1 MSTLKRSRS
10 DPPPPITVEDTA
22 SGEPPQPSPSPT
34 TERARTFDV
43 RPTYQREESQPTV
56 RQRRNSTFGHRRKHS
71 PNLQWHEEWTDE
83 RWKHGRVLLIDYVGK
98 EHAPEGRR
106 KVISKEFCDVD
117 SLRRFYRKK
126 DLSDQAVL
134 RVIHVQNAPWATR
147 FLLGK
152 FNIDGSHDLVG
163 TTFGRWAQYE
173 RPLVRNNKP
182 VPNGRTFRAQRDPW
196 RGISRASFSCDYLK
210 HFPRGKIQKPKKGTK
225 MMELNGYDA
234 DDQPCYAYDALVQ
247 RLSVYVQ
254 LSSGTPGSATDP
266 DIPNPYNEEEFE
278 DYKRLKKSYG
288 DVNANEH
295 REKYIPKLN
304 TLDNG
309 STIIVF
315 ESSQSGDVKDTLI
328 GARQE
333 IESRWR
339 RLTFYLSREEAS
351 TDEALTA
358 ECMDYILKDIFKALA
373 YNWDRFLATCETH
386 VGILED
392 KIYDNPADESRDQE
406 LWSNSALW
414 LKVERLIWKHL
425 DMINDMRTYLHE
437 LASGD
442 PKEDEEWLG
451 NTPTELERLTKQW
464 ERDIIGPT
472 NALAELMYKS
482 VGIRDAR
489 HSLQLGLSMW
499 RLSWITF
506 IFLPLTFVCG
516 FFGMNVDTFESNPS
530 IKWFFITAIPV
541 LFTVLVLWYGVKH
554 SLSTQRQNPLRRGVY
569 EALYHDLAVNYPHL
583 WTRRGPKSG
592 LTFVGTW
599 GLIKWRL
606 VTRWFGG
613 DKLQRKGDYDPAV
626 DEFGTWSRV
635 KRYLV
640 RRWLPELRIVV
651 ADTLPQNRAPGEEQL
666 ESVASS
672 GKDMGAIA
680 ELMSIATPV
689 ALAEIEPTAA
699 SRLQR
704 RIPAERLK
712 SLSPTR
718 SDRSGSGRPSSEG
731 AASGVMIDERG
742 ASEDE
747 RSGDEERD
755 WEMERARQ
763 RSMRL
768 DVPLENGRLT

>member
-1 MSTLKRSRS
+1 M
-10 DPPPPITVEDTA
+10 
-22 SGEPPQPSPSPT
+22 
-34 TERARTFDV
+34 
-43 RPTYQREESQPTV
+43 
-56 RQRRNSTFGHRRKHS
+56 
-71 PNLQWHEEWTDE
+71 
-83 RWKHGRVLLIDYVGK
+83 
-98 EHAPEGRR
+98 
-106 KVISKEFCDVD
+106 
-117 SLRRFYRKK
+117 
-126 DLSDQAVL
+126 
-134 RVIHVQNAPWATR
+134 IHVQNAPWATR

-210 HFPRGKIQKPKKGTK
+210 HFARGRVKKIKKGTK
-225 MMELNGYDA
+225 MMELNGYDT
-234 DDQPCYAYDALVQ
+234 DEMPHYAYDALVQ

-254 LSSGTPGSATDP
+254 LSTSTPGSASDP

-278 DYKRLKKSYG
+278 DYQRLKKSYG

-351 TDEALTA
+351 SDQTLTI
-358 ECMDYILKDIFKALA
+358 ECMDYILKDIFQALA
-373 YNWDRFLATCETH
+373 YNWNRFLATCETH

-414 LKVERLIWKHL
+414 LKVERLIWKHR
-425 DMINDMRTYLHE
+425 DMVDDMRSYLHE
-437 LASGD
+437 LAGAD

-451 NTPTELERLTKQW
+451 NTPAELERLTSQC
-464 ERDIIGPT
+464 ERDLIGPT
-472 NALAELMYKS
+472 KELADLMYKS

-516 FFGMNVDTFESNPS
+516 FFGMNVDAFEGNPS

-541 LFTVLVLWYGVKH
+541 LITVLILWYGVKH

-569 EALYHDLAVNYPHL
+569 ENLYQDLATDYPHL

-592 LTFVGTW
+592 LTFVGTF
-599 GLIKWRL
+599 GSIKWQL
-606 VTRWFGG
+606 VTRWFGSE
-613 DKLQRKGDYDPAV
+613 KLQKKGDYNPAV
-626 DEFGTWSRV
+626 DEFGTWSRI
-635 KRYLV
+635 KQYLV
-640 RRWLPELRIVV
+640 RRWLPELCIVV
-651 ADTLPQNRAPGEEQL
+651 ADTLPQSQQPDDVRL
-666 ESVASS
+666 ESMASIN
-672 GKDMGAIA
+672 KDMGAVA

-689 ALAEIEPTAA
+689 ALAEIESTAA

-704 RIPAERLK
+704 RIPVERLK

-718 SDRSGSGRPSSEG
+718 SNKTGSNRPSSDG
-731 AASGVMIDERG
+731 GMSGVMIDERG

-755 WEMERARQ
+755 WEIERARQ
-763 RSMRL
+763 RRQQL
-768 DVPLENGRLT
+768 DVPYQNGRLT

>member
-1 MSTLKRSRS
+1 M
-10 DPPPPITVEDTA
+10 
-22 SGEPPQPSPSPT
+22 
-34 TERARTFDV
+34 
-43 RPTYQREESQPTV
+43 
-56 RQRRNSTFGHRRKHS
+56 
-71 PNLQWHEEWTDE
+71 
-83 RWKHGRVLLIDYVGK
+83 
-98 EHAPEGRR
+98 
-106 KVISKEFCDVD
+106 
-117 SLRRFYRKK
+117 
-126 DLSDQAVL
+126 
-134 RVIHVQNAPWATR
+134 QNAPWATR

-152 FNIDGSHDLVG
+152 FNIDGGHDLVG

-182 VPNGRTFRAQRDPW
+182 VPNGRTFRVQRDPW
-196 RGISRASFSCDYLK
+196 RGISRTSFSCDYLK
-210 HFPRGKIQKPKKGTK
+210 NFPRGKVRKTKRGTK

-234 DDQPCYAYDALVQ
+234 DEMPQYAYDALVQ

-254 LSSGTPGSATDP
+254 LSTSTPGSATDP
-266 DIPNPYNEEEFE
+266 DMPNPYNEEEFE
-278 DYKRLKKSYG
+278 DYQRLKKSYG

-339 RLTFYLSREEAS
+339 RLTFYLSRAEAS
-351 TDEALTA
+351 SDETLTI
-358 ECMDYILKDIFKALA
+358 ECMDYLLKDIFQALA
-373 YNWDRFLATCETH
+373 YNWTRFLAVCETH

-414 LKVERLIWKHL
+414 NKVERLIWKHR
-425 DMINDMRTYLHE
+425 DMVDDMRNYLHE

-451 NTPTELERLTKQW
+451 NTPSELERLTNQC
-464 ERDIIGPT
+464 ERDIINPT
-472 NALAELMYKS
+472 KELAELMYKS

-516 FFGMNVDTFESNPS
+516 FFGMNVDTFEGNPS

-541 LFTVLVLWYGVKH
+541 LVTVLILWYGVKH

-569 EALYHDLAVNYPHL
+569 EALYHDLATDYPHL
-583 WTRRGPKSG
+583 WTRRGPKDN
-592 LTFVGTW
+592 LTMVGAFDS
-599 GLIKWRL
+599 IKWRL
-606 VTRWFGG
+606 VRRWFGSE
-613 DKLQRKGDYDPAV
+613 KLQKRGEYNPAI

-635 KRYLV
+635 KQSLV
-640 RRWLPELRIVV
+640 RRWLPELRIVI
-651 ADTLPQNRAPGEEQL
+651 AETLPQSHKRQDEQL
-666 ESVASS
+666 ESVASV
-672 GKDMGAIA
+672 GKDLGAVG

-718 SDRSGSGRPSSEG
+718 SDGGSVRPSSDG
-731 AASGVMIDERG
+731 GMSGVMVDERG
-742 ASEDE
+742 VSEDE
-747 RSGDEERD
+747 RSGDEERE
-755 WEMERARQ
+755 WEVERARQ
-763 RSMRL
+763 RQRL
-768 DVPLENGRLT
+768 NVPYLNGRMT

>member
-1 MSTLKRSRS
+1 
-10 DPPPPITVEDTA
+10 
-22 SGEPPQPSPSPT
+22 
-34 TERARTFDV
+34 
-43 RPTYQREESQPTV
+43 
-56 RQRRNSTFGHRRKHS
+56 
-71 PNLQWHEEWTDE
+71 
-83 RWKHGRVLLIDYVGK
+83 
-98 EHAPEGRR
+98 
-106 KVISKEFCDVD
+106 
-117 SLRRFYRKK
+117 
-126 DLSDQAVL
+126 
-134 RVIHVQNAPWATR
+134 
-147 FLLGK
+147 
-152 FNIDGSHDLVG
+152 
-163 TTFGRWAQYE
+163 
-173 RPLVRNNKP
+173 
-182 VPNGRTFRAQRDPW
+182 
-196 RGISRASFSCDYLK
+196 
-210 HFPRGKIQKPKKGTK
+210 
-225 MMELNGYDA
+225 MELNGYDA
-234 DDQPCYAYDALVQ
+234 DEMPCYAYDALVQ

-254 LSSGTPGSATDP
+254 LSNSTPGSATDP

-278 DYKRLKKSYG
+278 DYQRLKKSYG

-339 RLTFYLSREEAS
+339 RLTFYLSRAEAS
-351 TDEALTA
+351 SDESLTI

-373 YNWDRFLATCETH
+373 YNWDRFVATCETH

-425 DMINDMRTYLHE
+425 DMVNDMRTYLHE

-442 PKEDEEWLG
+442 PSEEEEWLG

-464 ERDIIGPT
+464 ERDIISPT
-472 NALAELMYKS
+472 KELADLMYKS

-516 FFGMNVDTFESNPS
+516 FFGMNVDTFEPQPS

-541 LFTVLVLWYGVKH
+541 LLTVLILWYGVKH

-569 EALYHDLAVNYPHL
+569 EAFYHDLASDYPHL
-583 WTRRGPKSG
+583 WTRRGPKAN

-599 GLIKWRL
+599 GLLKWRL
-606 VTRWFGG
+606 VTRWFGSE
-613 DKLQRKGDYDPAV
+613 KLQKKGDYNPAV
-626 DEFGTWSRV
+626 DEFGTWSRI

-640 RRWLPELRIVV
+640 RRWLPQLRILV
-651 ADTLPQNRAPGEEQL
+651 ADTLPQTHRPVADADARL
-666 ESVASS
+666 DSVASL
-672 GKDMGAIA
+672 GKDLGAIG
-680 ELMSIATPV
+680 ELMTIATPV

-704 RIPAERLK
+704 RIPQARLK
-712 SLSPTR
+712 SISPTR
-718 SDRSGSGRPSSEG
+718 SDRSASARPSSEAG
-731 AASGVMIDERG
+731 SGVMVDERG
-742 ASEDE
+742 VGDGSADE
-747 RSGDEERD
+747 GEVGVGEEV
-755 WEMERARQ
+755 ETETETAMELERQ
-763 RSMRL
+763 RQRRQRL
-768 DVPLENGRLT
+768 RVPLENERSSSM

>member
-1 MSTLKRSRS
+1 MSSLKRSRS

-22 SGEPPQPSPSPT
+22 
-34 TERARTFDV
+34 TERAKTFDV
-43 RPTYQREESQPTV
+43 RPTYHREESTPDV
-56 RQRRNSTFGHRRKHS
+56 RQRRNAAFGHRRTHS
-71 PNLQWHEEWTDE
+71 PNLQWHEEWTE
-83 RWKHGRVLLIDYVGK
+83 KSWTHGRVLLIDYVGK
-98 EHAPEGRR
+98 DHAPEGRR
-106 KVISKEFCDVD
+106 KVVSQEFCDVD

-126 DLSDQAVL
+126 DLAQQAAL

-152 FNIDGSHDLVG
+152 FNIDGGHDLVG
-163 TTFGRWAQYE
+163 RFVFSEILGE
-173 RPLVRNNKP
+173 VR
-182 VPNGRTFRAQRDPW
+182 
-196 RGISRASFSCDYLK
+196 
-210 HFPRGKIQKPKKGTK
+210 KIKRGTK

-234 DDQPCYAYDALVQ
+234 DEMPHYAYDALVQ

-254 LSSGTPGSATDP
+254 LSTSTPGSATDP
-266 DIPNPYNEEEFE
+266 DMPNPYNEEEFE
-278 DYKRLKKSYG
+278 DYQRLKKSYG

-339 RLTFYLSREEAS
+339 RLTFYLSRAEAS
-351 TDEALTA
+351 SDETLAI
-358 ECMDYILKDIFKALA
+358 ECMDYVLKDIFQGLA
-373 YNWDRFLATCETH
+373 YNWTRFLAACETH

-414 LKVERLIWKHL
+414 NKVERLIWKHR
-425 DMINDMRTYLHE
+425 DMVDDMRNYLHE
-437 LASGD
+437 LASGG

-451 NTPTELERLTKQW
+451 DTPSQLERLTNQC
-464 ERDIIGPT
+464 ERDIINPT
-472 NALAELMYKS
+472 KDLAELMYKS

-506 IFLPLTFVCG
+506 IFLPLTFMCG
-516 FFGMNVDTFESNPS
+516 FFGMNVDTFEGNPS
-530 IKWFFITAIPV
+530 IKWFFITSIPV
-541 LFTVLVLWYGVKH
+541 LATVLILWYGVKH

-569 EALYHDLAVNYPHL
+569 EALYHDLATDYPHL
-583 WTRRGPKSG
+583 WTRRGPRDNI
-592 LTFVGTW
+592 TMVGAFA
-599 GLIKWRL
+599 LIKWRL
-606 VTRWFGG
+606 VRRWFGSE
-613 DKLQRKGDYDPAV
+613 KLQKRGEYNPAI
-626 DEFGTWSRV
+626 DEFGTWSRI
-635 KRYLV
+635 KQFLV
-640 RRWLPELRIVV
+640 RKWLPQLQILV
-651 ADTLPQNRAPGEEQL
+651 AQTLPQTNKPDDMLNDEQL
-666 ESVASS
+666 EEVAVVA
-672 GKDMGAIA
+672 KDLGAIG

-704 RIPAERLK
+704 RIPQERLK

-718 SDRSGSGRPSSEG
+718 SDGSGRPSSDG
-731 AASGVMIDERG
+731 GMSGVMVDERG
-742 ASEDE
+742 VSEEE
-747 RSGDEERD
+747 RSGDERNGDEELER
-755 WEMERARQ
+755 ERARQ
-763 RSMRL
+763 RERL
-768 DVPLENGRLT
+768 HVPS